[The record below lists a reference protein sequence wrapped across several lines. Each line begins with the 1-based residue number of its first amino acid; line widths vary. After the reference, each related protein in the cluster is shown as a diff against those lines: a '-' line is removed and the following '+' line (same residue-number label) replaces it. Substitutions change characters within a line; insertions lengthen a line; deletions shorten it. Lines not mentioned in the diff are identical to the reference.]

1 MARLPSHLFILSQKG
16 TFMRHKKRSSPPRI
30 SNRQSRTFLS
40 YYRLRYKGLCRSITS
55 SLRRAGLYRPR
66 KYLGEKM
73 KPERTEKPWPRQI
86 WEAHRLLVTCAVIS
100 SVLLVVF
107 SALQM
112 SGSPILNLS
121 VQWILVAGVPLLVAL
136 VADGYIR
143 DIKIHRFEVGI
154 NQTRQ
159 NVESA
164 VETRELRSEGGD
176 EIPGKFENMK
186 PYIDWA
192 EIS

>member
-1 MARLPSHLFILSQKG
+1 
-16 TFMRHKKRSSPPRI
+16 
-30 SNRQSRTFLS
+30 
-40 YYRLRYKGLCRSITS
+40 
-55 SLRRAGLYRPR
+55 
-66 KYLGEKM
+66 M
-73 KPERTEKPWPRQI
+73 KPKMTEKPWPRQI

-100 SVLLVVF
+100 SVLLVLF

-112 SGSPILNLS
+112 RGSPILNLS

-164 VETRELRSEGGD
+164 VEKRELRSESGD
-176 EIPGKFENMK
+176 EIPGKFENIK
-186 PYIDWA
+186 PYIDWQKFHEDVIA
-192 EIS
+192 WARLNKAQNAWNLGPKNYLRCLYDLGIPGGKLFDLEYELDGSLKHQ